1 MAINFGAP
9 PRQESQVVKSTDEHN
24 ADFASQEA
32 AYRKKLD
39 DIEWARQQIQSPVDY
54 AQGAATAYGDAGGF
68 DSFFADQA
76 KYNPIWNTQAQ
87 QDWYKAAYAADV
99 APTIAT
105 PFSQLSAQDQAY
117 IGKSDVLMDANRYS
131 PSAVSSGLDQ
141 DSAAATDEFTK
152 QKAAFEAFTAN
163 QTRQQQAYNQQ
174 SGGGF
179 AGGIID
185 ESYSNPFSNQISG
198 QRSVGGLGG
207 LGGMQ
212 TDPSMPNVAMPWQ
225 QPWGTPG
232 FGQPGR
238 GNSQGVG
245 GYSPTGQQSTNQQ
258 GSQWGGVFGAKNPW
272 SPA

>member
-9 PRQESQVVKSTDEHN
+9 PRQESQWVKSTEERQ
-24 ADFASQEA
+24 AD
-32 AYRKKLD
+32 LD
-39 DIEWARQQIQSPVDY
+39 ARQREYAAEASRIAAARAAVQSPTDY
-54 AQGAATAYGDAGGF
+54 GVSQASSFANSGAL
-68 DSFFADQA
+68 DSFFAQQA
-76 KYNPIWNTQAQ
+76 TFNPAWNTPEQ
-87 QDWYKAAYAADV
+87 QNWYKAEYAKDVGPTLQYGGAGDAASSAFIASNPTLQTTGYSPNSIYASLDAEERAAADV
-99 APTIAT
+99 
-105 PFSQLSAQDQAY
+105 F
-117 IGKSDVLMDANRYS
+117 ANH
-131 PSAVSSGLDQ
+131 
-141 DSAAATDEFTK
+141 
-152 QKAAFEAFTAN
+152 KADFEAFNAN
-163 QTRQQQAYNQQ
+163 ETRQQQAYNQQ

-185 ESYSNPFSNQISG
+185 ESYSDPFSSQISG

-207 LGGMQ
+207 LGGMP

-232 FGQPGR
+232 FGQPGQ

-245 GYSPTGQQSTNQQ
+245 GYNPTGQQQGNQQ